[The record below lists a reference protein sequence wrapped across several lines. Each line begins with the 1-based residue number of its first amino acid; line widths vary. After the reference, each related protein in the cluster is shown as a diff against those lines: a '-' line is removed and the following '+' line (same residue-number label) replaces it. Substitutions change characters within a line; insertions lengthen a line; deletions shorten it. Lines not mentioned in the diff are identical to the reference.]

1 MGCNSSK
8 DAVMPV
14 QPSNF
19 ADPLMVKPSAPTEGF
34 RDAMGHEANAM
45 LANGTGAAMRM
56 ADHARM
62 QAMEEVEEVVD
73 IDLDDPEVQGAATK
87 IQAAF
92 RGHKTRK
99 ETKQQTAESSARDA
113 GNPPAAAQPP
123 HSQPSAPLSQTHN
136 TLADDQLAELEKEFS
151 PEDPELQVAAT
162 RIQANFR
169 GHMARKQQ
177 GKSDDE
183 LSKELEKL
191 DAKDAEEEL
200 DIDLTDPDLHK
211 AATKIQASFRGHK
224 VRKEEG
230 KPEGDEKE
238 GGGQ

>member
-19 ADPLMVKPSAPTEGF
+19 NDPMMNKPMEGF
-34 RDAMGHEANAM
+34 TDSMGREVKAVVE
-45 LANGTGAAMRM
+45 NGTDAAHRM
-56 ADHARM
+56 AERAKQEAM
-62 QAMEEVEEVVD
+62 QAVEEVVD

-99 ETKQQTAESSARDA
+99 ETKQTAESSARDA
-113 GNPPAAAQPP
+113 GKPADPHPP
-123 HSQPSAPLSQTHN
+123 HSQPSAPPSRTHN
-136 TLADDQLAELEKEFS
+136 TLTDQELAELEQEFS
-151 PEDPELQVAAT
+151 PDDPDLNLAAT

-224 VRKEEG
+224 VRKEDP
-230 KPEGDEKE
+230 KPQEKE
-238 GGGQ
+238 GEGEDGQ